1 MRGYGNRKYTY
12 FYREFSTDLP
22 KIQDIDSLIAASN
35 ELLKFNGPNLAKDTD
50 IFIKT
55 CEVTRYLLSQEEDK
69 SKVFF
74 ISRTLF
80 FPAMPLIEE
89 FHCHRQSF

>member
-1 MRGYGNRKYTY
+1 MATENTLTFIGVFHR
-12 FYREFSTDLP
+12 SS

-69 SKVFF
+69 SKVF
-74 ISRTLF
+74 LF
-80 FPAMPLIEE
+80 QELYFPSNAVNRRE